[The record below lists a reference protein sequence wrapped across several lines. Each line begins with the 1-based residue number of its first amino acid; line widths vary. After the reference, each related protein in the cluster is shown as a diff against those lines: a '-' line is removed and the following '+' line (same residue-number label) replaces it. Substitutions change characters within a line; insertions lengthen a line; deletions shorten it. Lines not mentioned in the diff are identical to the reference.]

1 MTNLFPKFS
10 AKVMTVIL
18 TCHLFPASIFSQPSG
33 VGIGTTTVEQ
43 SAILDVTSTDKGVLV
58 PRLTTAQRI
67 GVLTPAAGL
76 LVYDSDYNSFWYFD
90 GNSWDELTKETN
102 NTDEQ
107 TLSFNSPDLSIS
119 NGNTVDLSSLA
130 TNDGDWVLSGNNIYS
145 GNTGNVGIFNIAP
158 IAPLHVGS
166 GNTSTSI
173 GFWDGSNHADI
184 DLLLPGSAYG
194 SLIQG
199 GDNGH
204 LVIGIRDDEIKDAFS
219 IVSGSG
225 DFMTTDS
232 LFDNVVLYAQAD
244 GNVGICTTEPVE
256 KLDVNLSLIHI

>member
-1 MTNLFPKFS
+1 MEALAICRVRPGAYPTDGMKYQHLYDSETFKSTFMTNLFPKFS

-76 LVYDSDYNSFWYFD
+76 LVYYSDYKSFWYFD

-119 NGNTVDLSSLA
+119 NGNTVDL
-130 TNDGDWVLSGNNIYS
+130 
-145 GNTGNVGIFNIAP
+145 
-158 IAPLHVGS
+158 
-166 GNTSTSI
+166 
-173 GFWDGSNHADI
+173 
-184 DLLLPGSAYG
+184 
-194 SLIQG
+194 
-199 GDNGH
+199 
-204 LVIGIRDDEIKDAFS
+204 
-219 IVSGSG
+219 
-225 DFMTTDS
+225 
-232 LFDNVVLYAQAD
+232 
-244 GNVGICTTEPVE
+244 
-256 KLDVNLSLIHI
+256 LSLIHI